1 MPVPQVAIVGRPN
14 VGKSSLFNWLARR
27 RLAIVD
33 DHAGVTRDRMTTLI
47 ESNDRFYELID
58 TGGMGIVDE
67 DNLTEDVRRQIEL
80 AINSADVILLVVDV
94 QTGMMP
100 LDEEVAE
107 RLRGVERPVILV
119 ANKADQPHQDML
131 SQEFLRLGRG
141 HLVCVST
148 TQNRNREKLLELIE
162 DRLPEAVD
170 ESVEASRMKLA
181 IVGRRNVGKS
191 TFVNTLAETDR
202 MIVSEVPGT
211 TRDSVD
217 VLFQLDGQTFIAID
231 TPGLRK
237 RKSQRTDLEFYGMHR
252 AQRSVRRADV
262 VLMFFDAAE
271 TISKVDKQLMG
282 YVMEN
287 HKPCIF
293 VINKWD
299 KLHGTVTTDRWVHYL
314 RSQFPTLN
322 YAPIAFITGQTGKNV
337 KTLLNHATMLFKQAR
352 ERVSTGVLNRLIQAA
367 IEAHQPPLHQ
377 NRRPKIYFATQ
388 VAAEPPTIVLM
399 CSDPKAFGNDYHR
412 YLLGVLR
419 DHLPFGEVPIKLYLQ
434 KRTRGD
440 EEG

>member
-1 MPVPQVAIVGRPN
+1 
-14 VGKSSLFNWLARR
+14 
-27 RLAIVD
+27 
-33 DHAGVTRDRMTTLI
+33 
-47 ESNDRFYELID
+47 
-58 TGGMGIVDE
+58 
-67 DNLTEDVRRQIEL
+67 
-80 AINSADVILLVVDV
+80 
-94 QTGMMP
+94 
-100 LDEEVAE
+100 
-107 RLRGVERPVILV
+107 
-119 ANKADQPHQDML
+119 
-131 SQEFLRLGRG
+131 
-141 HLVCVST
+141 
-148 TQNRNREKLLELIE
+148 
-162 DRLPEAVD
+162 
-170 ESVEASRMKLA
+170 MKLA

-314 RSQFPTLN
+314 RSQFPTLELRADRVHHWTN
-322 YAPIAFITGQTGKNV
+322 RQEREDAFEPRDDVVQAGTREGFHRCLESAHSGSNRGASATSLPESSSQN
-337 KTLLNHATMLFKQAR
+337 LLCDAGRCGAADD
-352 ERVSTGVLNRLIQAA
+352 RVDV
-367 IEAHQPPLHQ
+367 
-377 NRRPKIYFATQ
+377 
-388 VAAEPPTIVLM
+388 
-399 CSDPKAFGNDYHR
+399 
-412 YLLGVLR
+412 
-419 DHLPFGEVPIKLYLQ
+419 
-434 KRTRGD
+434 
-440 EEG
+440 